1 MRAFNELI
9 SINAEIELLSSMPN
23 MSELPSSSSSSYL
36 DPRQKRREEEDQ
48 QWRLDNPS
56 QSLLGPATPSQ
67 LIDSSGRILRPFT
80 ILPSSNI
87 SSSSTSNIDTRL
99 RLQNQVFGPGYRL
112 PTMSIDDYLD
122 IERER
127 GNILQG
133 GGPKNTAEVN
143 QEREDKKAFEEE
155 EDNAEGERR
164 REEKR
169 LKDVQSDEW
178 KDTHKRGEGNRMNMG

>member
-1 MRAFNELI
+1 
-9 SINAEIELLSSMPN
+9 
-23 MSELPSSSSSSYL
+23 
-36 DPRQKRREEEDQ
+36 
-48 QWRLDNPS
+48 
-56 QSLLGPATPSQ
+56 
-67 LIDSSGRILRPFT
+67 
-80 ILPSSNI
+80 
-87 SSSSTSNIDTRL
+87 
-99 RLQNQVFGPGYRL
+99 
-112 PTMSIDDYLD
+112 MSIDDYLD